1 MQITPVQPDPAV
13 LFPLVCIVAGV
24 DLGSRLPV
32 RGGVTLEDV
41 PAEEVRAA
49 QERTGISIEPGTGSS
64 TGNDD
69 CPPEEDT
76 ETTTTTTVGG
86 QVTTTRTVKV
96 VNPDGTVT
104 TTTTTTKPDG
114 TQSVQIDTETGTPAR
129 PAGVLIRLRLENG
142 AEFSLIRPLTKLR
155 VGDACTVIEN
165 FSDRHALRAWVNAV
179 VHAPPR
185 WAYKHHARGA
195 EFYTLDLEL
204 LVIGGTP

>member
-24 DLGSRLPV
+24 DLGSRLPA

-41 PAEEVRAA
+41 PAEEVQAA

-96 VNPDGTVT
+96 VNPDGSVT

-129 PAGVLIRLRLENG
+129 PAGVLIRIDLTNG
-142 AEFSLIRPLTKLR
+142 AEFGLIRPLTKLR
-155 VGDACTVIEN
+155 VGSAVNILEN
-165 FSDRHALRAWVNAV
+165 YSDRCSLRAWVNAV
-179 VHAPPR
+179 VHAPPK
-185 WAYKHHARGA
+185 WQFKHHAQGS
-195 EFYTLDLEL
+195 EFYTLQLEFL
-204 LVIGGTP
+204 ILGGAP

>member
-1 MQITPVQPDPAV
+1 MQITPVQPNPAM

-24 DLGSRLPV
+24 DLGSRLPA

-41 PAEEVRAA
+41 PAEEVQAA
-49 QERTGISIEPGTGSS
+49 QERTGISIEPGE
-64 TGNDD
+64 
-69 CPPEEDT
+69 CPPDEDT
-76 ETTTTTTVGG
+76 DTTTTTTVGG

-114 TQSVQIDTETGTPAR
+114 TQSVQVDTEPGTPAR
-129 PAGVLIRLRLENG
+129 PAGVLIRLSLENG

-185 WAYKHHARGA
+185 WAFKHHARGA

-204 LVIGGTP
+204 LVTGGAP